1 MNYEWR
7 IRDVTVVPGE
17 VWLHVD
23 VGKTT
28 VYHRLGLVGGEKEEK
43 AAEEDKETLNV
54 NDVCRW

>member
-1 MNYEWR
+1 M
-7 IRDVTVVPGE
+7 TVVPGE

-28 VYHRLGLVGGEKEEK
+28 VYHRLGLVGGKKEEK